1 MTNLLPP
8 QQIEK
13 NISEY
18 RLRLA
23 GTALAMF
30 AGVLVLAAV
39 LLVPSY
45 LLATHKRTVIENDP
59 IWQNDKDGEMSR
71 EKQKEFEGI
80 IKETNT
86 ILDTL
91 GRTDAEFH
99 VSEDIIEK
107 IVGFKTPSITVSG
120 IFFDAVS
127 EGSMLSIKGIATNR
141 QSLVSFTDMLKKDP
155 AFASV
160 DLPISNLVKD
170 RDISFSISIK
180 LKGIAPQQENVGEN
194 NVTPEE

>member
-30 AGVLVLAAV
+30 AGILVLATI
-39 LLVPSY
+39 LLAPSY
-45 LLATHKRTVIENDP
+45 LLATHKRAVVENDP
-59 IWQNDKDGEMSR
+59 IWQDDKDGEMSR
-71 EKQKEFEGI
+71 GKQKEFEDV

-86 ILDTL
+86 ILGTL
-91 GRTDAEFH
+91 GRTDTEFY

-107 IVGFKTPSITVSG
+107 VIGFKTPSITISG
-120 IFFDAVS
+120 IFFDAVP
-127 EGSMLSIKGIATNR
+127 EGSALSIKGIATNR
-141 QSLVSFTDMLKKDP
+141 QSLVSFTDTLKKDP
-155 AFASV
+155 AFVSV

-180 LKGIAPQQENVGEN
+180 LKGVAPQQENAGEN